1 MNSRTDNGGFD
12 PGLSGLP
19 PLALYVHLPWCV
31 SKCPYCDFNSHQ
43 APSKLPAREY
53 VDALLA
59 DLELD
64 LPLVWGRTVQSIF
77 FGGGT
82 PSLFSAKWIER
93 LIEGFRARL
102 RVSPQA
108 ECTLEANPGTTEYD
122 SFSAYA
128 EAGINRISLG
138 VQSFNDSLLQ
148 RLGRIHG
155 SAEIETAVES
165 IQCAGFSNF
174 NIDLMYALPGQSVV
188 DALDD
193 VRRALNCAPS
203 HLSFYQLTIEP
214 NTAFH
219 ASPPALPNDDAA
231 WDMQE
236 QCGELFMQS
245 GFRQYEISAWAR
257 EGFRCRHNLNYW
269 RYGDFLGIGAGA
281 HSKITLPAEQSV
293 RRRIRQRHPA
303 TWLKAMQTGQWLAED
318 RLIGEEERV
327 FEFFL
332 NQLRL
337 YDGVRKEQFTPRTGV
352 SWDRVS
358 VRVEKAIESGL
369 LTDRNGVLKPTPLGW
384 RFTNDTQ
391 AIFLPSRSLSD
402 LTDRSEGK
410 PI

>member
-1 MNSRTDNGGFD
+1 MNSGTDSGGFD
-12 PGLSGLP
+12 PGLYGFP

-31 SKCPYCDFNSHQ
+31 RKCPYCDFNSHQ
-43 APSKLPAREY
+43 APPQLPAEEY

-82 PSLFSAKWIER
+82 PSLFSAQWIER

-108 ECTLEANPGTTEYD
+108 EITLEANPGTTEHD
-122 SFSAYA
+122 SFSAYRD
-128 EAGINRISLG
+128 AGINRVSLG
-138 VQSFNDSLLQ
+138 VQSFNNNMLQ

-155 SAEIETAVES
+155 CAEIETAVES
-165 IQCAGFSNF
+165 IHCAGISNF
-174 NIDLMYALPGQSVV
+174 NLDLMYALPGQSID

-193 VRRALNCAPS
+193 VRQALKCSPS

-219 ASPPALPNDDAA
+219 ANPPELPDEDTA

-236 QCGELFMQS
+236 QCGELFLAA

-281 HSKITLPAEQSV
+281 HSKLTLPAEQSV
-293 RRRIRQRHPA
+293 RRRIRHKHPK
-303 TWLKAMQTGQWLAED
+303 TWLKAKQSGNWLAED
-318 RLIGEEERV
+318 RSIDEEERV

-337 YDGVRKEQFTPRTGV
+337 YDGVRKDQFTPRTGV
-352 SWDRVS
+352 RWNRVS
-358 VRVEKAIESGL
+358 ARVEKAIGNGL
-369 LTDRNGVLKPTPLGW
+369 LTDRNGVLKPTSLGW
-384 RFTNDTQ
+384 RFSNEIQ
-391 AIFLPSRSLSD
+391 AIFLPSRV
-402 LTDRSEGK
+402 
-410 PI
+410 

>member
-1 MNSRTDNGGFD
+1 MNSGADSGGFD
-12 PGLSGLP
+12 PGLYGLP

-31 SKCPYCDFNSHQ
+31 SKCPYCDFNSHR
-43 APSKLPAREY
+43 APSELPAKEY

-82 PSLFSAKWIER
+82 PSLFSAMWIKR

-108 ECTLEANPGTTEYD
+108 EITLEANPGTTEHD
-122 SFSAYA
+122 SFSAYRD
-128 EAGINRISLG
+128 AGINRVSLG
-138 VQSFNDSLLQ
+138 VQSFKNSLLQ

-155 SAEIETAVES
+155 CAEIATAVES
-165 IQCAGFSNF
+165 IQSAGISNF
-174 NIDLMYALPGQSVV
+174 NIDLMFALPGQSVG

-193 VRRALNCAPS
+193 VRRTLNCAPS
-203 HLSFYQLTIEP
+203 HLSFYQLTVEP

-219 ASPPALPNDDAA
+219 ASPPELPDDDIA

-236 QCGELFMQS
+236 QCSELFSES
-245 GFRQYEISAWAR
+245 GLRQYEISAWAR
-257 EGFRCRHNLNYW
+257 EGFQCRHNLNYW

-281 HSKITLPAEQSV
+281 HSKLTLPAEQSV
-293 RRRIRQRHPA
+293 RRRVRQKHP
-303 TWLKAMQTGQWLAED
+303 KAYLNAKKSGNWLAED
-318 RLIGEEERV
+318 RLIDEEERV

-337 YDGVRKEQFTPRTGV
+337 YDGVCKEQFTPRTGV
-352 SWDRVS
+352 SWSRVS

-369 LTDRNGVLKPTPLGW
+369 LKDSNGVLMPTSLGW
-384 RFTNDTQ
+384 RFSNEIQ
-391 AIFLPSRSLSD
+391 AIFLPSGL
-402 LTDRSEGK
+402 
-410 PI
+410 

>member
-1 MNSRTDNGGFD
+1 MNPGTDSGGINPGFD
-12 PGLSGLP
+12 GFP

-31 SKCPYCDFNSHQ
+31 RKCPYCDFNSHQ
-43 APSKLPAREY
+43 APSELPAQEY

-108 ECTLEANPGTTEYD
+108 ECTLEANPGAMEHD
-122 SFSAYA
+122 SFSAYRD
-128 EAGINRISLG
+128 AGINRVSLG
-138 VQSFNDSLLQ
+138 VQSFNNSLLQ

-155 SAEIETAVES
+155 STEIETAVQS
-165 IQCAGFSNF
+165 IQSAGISNF
-174 NIDLMYALPGQSVV
+174 NIDLMYALPGQSVG

-203 HLSFYQLTIEP
+203 HLSFYQLTVEP

-219 ASPPALPNDDAA
+219 ANPPELPDDEAA
-231 WDMQE
+231 WHMQE
-236 QCGELFMQS
+236 QSGKLFIES

-281 HSKITLPAEQSV
+281 HSKLTLPATQSV
-293 RRRIRQRHPA
+293 RRRVRQRHPG
-303 TWLKAMQTGQWLAED
+303 TWLKAMQTGEWLVED

-352 SWDRVS
+352 SWNRVS
-358 VRVEKAIESGL
+358 VRVENAIESGL
-369 LTDRNGVLKPTPLGW
+369 LNDSNGVLKPTSLGW
-384 RFTNDTQ
+384 RFSNEIQT
-391 AIFLPSRSLSD
+391 IFLPARV
-402 LTDRSEGK
+402 
-410 PI
+410 

>member
-1 MNSRTDNGGFD
+1 MNSGVDNGGFD
-12 PGLSGLP
+12 PGLKGLP

-31 SKCPYCDFNSHQ
+31 RKCPYCDFNSHE
-43 APSKLPAREY
+43 APAKLPVEEY

-93 LIEGFRARL
+93 LIGGIRARL

-108 ECTLEANPGTTEYD
+108 EITLEANPGTTEHD
-122 SFSAYA
+122 SFSAYRD
-128 EAGINRISLG
+128 AGVNRVSLG
-138 VQSFNDSLLQ
+138 VQSFKEGSLK

-155 SAEIETAVES
+155 RAGIETALES
-165 IQCAGFSNF
+165 IQSADFSNY
-174 NIDLMYALPGQSVV
+174 NIDLMYALPGQSVG

-193 VRRALNCAPS
+193 VRRALEYAPS

-219 ASPPALPNDDAA
+219 ASPPELPDDDSA

-236 QCGELFMQS
+236 QCGELFKQA

-257 EGFRCRHNLNYW
+257 EGFWCRHNLNYW

-281 HSKITLPAEQSV
+281 HSKLTLPAEQSV
-293 RRRIRQRHPA
+293 RRRVRHRHPGA
-303 TWLKAMQTGQWLAED
+303 YLKAKQSGNWLAED
-318 RLIGEEERV
+318 RSLGEEERV

-352 SWDRVS
+352 SWSRVS
-358 VRVEKAIESGL
+358 VRVEKAIERGL
-369 LTDRNGVLKPTPLGW
+369 LADSDGVLKPTPLGW
-384 RFTNDTQ
+384 RFSNETQ
-391 AIFLPSRSLSD
+391 AIFLPSR
-402 LTDRSEGK
+402 
-410 PI
+410 IC

>member
-1 MNSRTDNGGFD
+1 M
-12 PGLSGLP
+12 
-19 PLALYVHLPWCV
+19 
-31 SKCPYCDFNSHQ
+31 
-43 APSKLPAREY
+43 
-53 VDALLA
+53 LA

-93 LIEGFRARL
+93 LIEDFRARL

-108 ECTLEANPGTTEYD
+108 EVTLEANPGTTEHD
-122 SFSAYA
+122 SFSAYRD
-128 EAGINRISLG
+128 AGINRVSLG
-138 VQSFNDSLLQ
+138 VQSFKDSSLK

-155 SAEIETAVES
+155 CAEIETSVES
-165 IQCAGFSNF
+165 IQSAGINNF
-174 NIDLMYALPGQSVV
+174 NIDLMYALPCQSAS

-193 VRRALNCAPS
+193 VCQALNCAPS
-203 HLSFYQLTIEP
+203 HLSFYQLTVEP

-219 ASPPALPNDDAA
+219 ASPPELPDDDTA

-236 QCGELFMQS
+236 RCGDLFIES

-281 HSKITLPAEQSV
+281 HSKLTLPAEQSV
-293 RRRIRQRHPA
+293 RRRVRQRHPGA
-303 TWLKAMQTGQWLAED
+303 YLKAKQSGNWLAED
-318 RLIGEEERV
+318 WLIGEEERV

-337 YDGVRKEQFTPRTGV
+337 YDGVRKDQFTPRTGV
-352 SWDRVS
+352 GWNRVS

-369 LTDRNGVLKPTPLGW
+369 LTDNNGMLKPTALGW
-384 RFTNDTQ
+384 RFSNETQ
-391 AIFLPSRSLSD
+391 AIFLPS
-402 LTDRSEGK
+402 GV
-410 PI
+410 

>member
-1 MNSRTDNGGFD
+1 MLDRALD
-12 PGLSGLP
+12 GLP

-108 ECTLEANPGTTEYD
+108 EFTLEANPGTTEYD

-128 EAGINRISLG
+128 EVGINRISLG
-138 VQSFNDSLLQ
+138 VQSFNNSLLK

-165 IQCAGFSNF
+165 IQCAGISNF

-193 VRRALNCAPS
+193 VRQALNCAPS

-219 ASPPALPNDDAA
+219 ARPPELPNDDAA

-236 QCGELFMQS
+236 QCGELIRES

-293 RRRIRQRHPA
+293 RRRVRQRHPG

-318 RLIGEEERV
+318 RLIGEQERV

-337 YDGVRKEQFTPRTGV
+337 CDGVRKDQFTPRTGV

-369 LTDRNGVLKPTPLGW
+369 LIDSNGVLKPTSLGW
-384 RFTNDTQ
+384 RFTNDIQ
-391 AIFLPSRSLSD
+391 AIFLPSGV
-402 LTDRSEGK
+402 GK
-410 PI
+410 KSQSAFYTPSR